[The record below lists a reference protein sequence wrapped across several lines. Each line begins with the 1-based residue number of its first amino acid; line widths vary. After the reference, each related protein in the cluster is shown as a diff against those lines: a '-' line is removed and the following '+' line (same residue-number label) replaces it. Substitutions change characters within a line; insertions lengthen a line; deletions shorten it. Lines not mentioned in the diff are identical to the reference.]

1 MSVIHPKVKAAF
13 WAALAV
19 AFLNVVNAVT
29 ADYSGAWVPLL
40 SAVAPVIAG
49 YMKSAASHEALSIPH
64 DTVVVD
70 PALDG
75 DDSVVGP

>member
-1 MSVIHPKVKAAF
+1 MIRPKVKAAF
-13 WAALAV
+13 YAAV
-19 AFLNVVNAVT
+19 AVAILNVANAVT
-29 ADYSGAWVPLL
+29 ADYTGAWVPIV
-40 SAVAPVIAG
+40 SALAPVIAAF
-49 YMKSAASHEALSIPH
+49 MKSEEAHILLSVPH